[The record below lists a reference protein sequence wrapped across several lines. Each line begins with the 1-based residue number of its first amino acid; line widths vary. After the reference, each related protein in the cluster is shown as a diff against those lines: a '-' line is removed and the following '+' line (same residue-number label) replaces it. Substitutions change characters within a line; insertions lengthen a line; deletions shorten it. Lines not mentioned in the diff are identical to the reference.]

1 MPSHHHEPSC
11 FFIVNL
17 PEDEFNLLTPCF
29 VSAKSDRA
37 ERYTNNLKSGGLGS
51 DSVWIQWPAVMSDD
65 EMSAQRLMFVFVVC

>member
-1 MPSHHHEPSC
+1 M
-11 FFIVNL
+11 
-17 PEDEFNLLTPCF
+17 
-29 VSAKSDRA
+29 SAKSDRA